1 MRRSGLRTRVVG
13 GFAVSALLLSASMA
27 FASYQATRR
36 YLLEGRERASVRA
49 VSFDARILR
58 EGVLTDQVDAADL
71 LRSLDTGGNRRAML
85 YRDGGW
91 FGRAADDGATEAVPM
106 SLQRLV
112 QQGQAG
118 KQLVRV
124 NGVPALV
131 VGVPLTDTAAL
142 YEVDQFRELDQTL
155 RTLSWVLTV
164 VAALTAVAGAG
175 LGWYAARYVAR
186 PLRQVAGAA
195 QEIAAGDLST
205 RLDPAVEPDLAQLT
219 TSFNDMVDRLAKRLE
234 QDRRFA
240 ADVSHELRS
249 PLQTLAASASVLA
262 RRREHLDQRSG
273 LAVGL
278 IVEEVDRFLALVDD
292 LIELAKSDQPAHR
305 AEVDVVA
312 VARRACQARNL
323 APDLVKAVGDTP
335 HVWLVDGRRIEQ
347 IIGNLLDNAA
357 RYGGGATAVRVGASD
372 DRWFIE
378 VDDEGPGVSPEDKTM
393 IFDRFVRGRAA
404 GARTDDDGA
413 GLGLALVAQHA
424 AAHGGQA
431 VALDRPGGGAR
442 FRVELRKEPS

>member
-1 MRRSGLRTRVVG
+1 MG
-13 GFAVSALLLSASMA
+13 GFAVGALLLSASMA

-36 YLLEGRERASVRA
+36 YLVEGRERASVRA

-58 EGVLTDQVDAADL
+58 EGVLTDQVDAAEL

-91 FGRAADDGATEAVPM
+91 FGRAADDGSTEAVPE

-142 YEVDQFRELDQTL
+142 YEVDLFRELDQTL

-164 VAALTAVAGAG
+164 VAALTAGAGAG

-195 QEIAAGDLST
+195 QEIADGDLST
-205 RLDPAVEPDLAQLT
+205 RLDPAVEPDLVQLT

-278 IVEEVDRFLALVDD
+278 IVEEVDRFVSLVDD
-292 LIELAKSDQPAHR
+292 LLELAKSDQPAQR

-312 VARRACQARNL
+312 VARRACQVRKL
-323 APDLVKAVGDTP
+323 APDLVSAVGDTP

-357 RYGGGATAVRVGASD
+357 RYGGGATAVRVGASG

-378 VDDEGPGVSPEDKTM
+378 VDDEGPGVSPEDKVM

-424 AAHGGQA
+424 AAHGGRA

-442 FRVELRKEPS
+442 FRVELRREPS